1 MAYPSTY
8 GPGQI
13 PQSHPEVSL
22 SLTSLWIR
30 LLCIC
35 LHIPASLSTPTA
47 QIQISSHMT
56 TNIESW
62 SVTEL
67 WSFQPP
73 NVDSLVF
80 LSLKLLIEFI
90 KRWYITRF
98 KIQRGWGMREKL
110 GTLPPCPQAPQV
122 PPRHPHAGS
131 YLQTVSAC
139 DREPLLSLSLP
150 PRPCLLCIALPL
162 AFVPEP
168 RVVLLATYEAS
179 KLVDKIFG
187 WGIMTLFGRPSDG
200 EDGRLVSQ
208 KNHLTRVRIQVSFT
222 PENCVLSAIH
232 LG

>member
-22 SLTSLWIR
+22 SLTSLWVH

-47 QIQISSHMT
+47 QIQVSSHT
-56 TNIESW
+56 TTDIEAW

-80 LSLKLLIEFI
+80 LSLKLLIQFI

-98 KIQRGWGMREKL
+98 KIQRVWGMRKKL
-110 GTLPPCPQAPQV
+110 GTRPPCPQAPQV
-122 PPRHPHAGS
+122 PPQTHPS
-131 YLQTVSAC
+131 WQLPPKTVSAC
-139 DREPLLSLSLP
+139 HSSVSTSMPVLIMYFP
-150 PRPCLLCIALPL
+150 APCFCSWAQGCPTCHI
-162 AFVPEP
+162 
-168 RVVLLATYEAS
+168 
-179 KLVDKIFG
+179 
-187 WGIMTLFGRPSDG
+187 WG
-200 EDGRLVSQ
+200 Q
-208 KNHLTRVRIQVSFT
+208 
-222 PENCVLSAIH
+222 
-232 LG
+232 